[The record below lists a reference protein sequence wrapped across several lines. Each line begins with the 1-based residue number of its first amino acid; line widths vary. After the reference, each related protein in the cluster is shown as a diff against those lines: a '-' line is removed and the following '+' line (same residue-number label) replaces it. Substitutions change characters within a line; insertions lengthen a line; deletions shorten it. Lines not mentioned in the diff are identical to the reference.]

1 MKIINING
9 PINAGKTTVST
20 ALAAKIPNT
29 LFIEVDDLL
38 SDSEQAS
45 LGLSREEGWQERIKR
60 LLNIFNREKRNSNF
74 DTIIFAYPM
83 TDKLYKQWKS
93 LENSHTKFINITL
106 APRLDVCLK
115 NRGCRELTQAEQKRI
130 REMYQEGYHC
140 SKFAD
145 LIIDNS
151 VQTPQETVQT
161 ILLFLERLSHEN

>member
-45 LGLSREEGWQERIKR
+45 LGLSREEGWQERI
-60 LLNIFNREKRNSNF
+60 
-74 DTIIFAYPM
+74 
-83 TDKLYKQWKS
+83 
-93 LENSHTKFINITL
+93 
-106 APRLDVCLK
+106 
-115 NRGCRELTQAEQKRI
+115 

-161 ILLFLERLSHEN
+161 ILLFL